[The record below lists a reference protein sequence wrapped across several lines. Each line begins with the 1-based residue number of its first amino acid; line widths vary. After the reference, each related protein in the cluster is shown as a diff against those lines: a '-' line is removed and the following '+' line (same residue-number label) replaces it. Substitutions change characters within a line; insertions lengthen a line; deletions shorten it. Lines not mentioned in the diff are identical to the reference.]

1 MAVAGVKIAFDFPEL
16 EQLRKDLAALGNKRA
31 NALLLGEALEKAV
44 NPALIRLREVT
55 PDGPTGNLKRA
66 VSSKVKTYPKD
77 GGAVALDGSPVATL
91 PAPST
96 TTLDRREWPTQT
108 VHQPR
113 GQVEVQPTYYRLY
126 EGNAADPRAN
136 GSYPTVATALA
147 TGGGRPTAV
156 QDMAAAPLVGI
167 FWLAI
172 TPGQVIVLPPWTVRR
187 QPEGEGVEWLPADPV
202 MPTPTP
208 PDDAGAQTAPSRPE
222 P

>member
-1 MAVAGVKIAFDFPEL
+1 MNAATAIAAA
-16 EQLRKDLAALGNKRA
+16 LAA
-31 NALLLGEALEKAV
+31 ALVALTGCQ
-44 NPALIRLREVT
+44 NPGISIVGSEPGAL
-55 PDGPTGNLKRA
+55 PDIHPDATEELSR
-66 VSSKVKTYPKD
+66 D
-77 GGAVALDGSPVATL
+77 GGAVALDGSPVASL

-187 QPEGEGVEWLPADPV
+187 QPEGEGVEWLPAGPV